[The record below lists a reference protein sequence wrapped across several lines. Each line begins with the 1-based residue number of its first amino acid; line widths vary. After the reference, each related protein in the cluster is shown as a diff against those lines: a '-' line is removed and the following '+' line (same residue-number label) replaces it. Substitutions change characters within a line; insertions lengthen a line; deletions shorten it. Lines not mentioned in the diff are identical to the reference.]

1 MKLLFVAALLFVGA
15 SAQADVVFKR
25 PANDASSCTTPVQKQ
40 ELRLYISGKKSTKPS
55 CLKLGGIKSTT
66 SAINNC
72 KTAMQKM
79 QFRQYQNGKV
89 MNPPSCYKPATWVG
103 HAKSFASC
111 SFQDRLKV
119 RRIQNGK
126 ADVMEKYP
134 ACYK

>member
-1 MKLLFVAALLFVGA
+1 MKLLVAALLFVGA
-15 SAQADVVFKR
+15 NAQAEVVFKQ
-25 PANDASSCTTPVQKQ
+25 PANDASACTTPVQKQ
-40 ELRLYISGKKSTKPS
+40 QVRQYYNGKNSTAKPS

-66 SAINNC
+66 PTINNC

-79 QFRQYQNGKV
+79 QLRQYQNGKV

-103 HAKSFASC
+103 HAKSSASC